1 MSRVALLGLPE
12 DLAQPLAQVLRAEA
26 HQIYRKRYVQD
37 FQHGPKATVVF
48 ISGDSPEF
56 RSTIALLREAEP
68 GLAVV
73 VVTRLPGTSQ
83 WLDALDSG
91 AADYCGAPFERVQV
105 RWIME
110 SVTRGQRRA
119 AA

>member
-1 MSRVALLGLPE
+1 MSHVALLGLPE
-12 DLAQPLAQVLRAEA
+12 DLAQPLARVLRAET
-26 HQIYRKRYVQD
+26 HQISRKRYLQD
-37 FQHGPKATVVF
+37 FQHGPKVTVVF

-73 VVTRLPGTSQ
+73 VVTRQPGTSQ

-110 SVTRGQRRA
+110 SVTRGQRLA

>member
-12 DLAQPLAQVLRAEA
+12 DLAQPLAQVLRAET
-26 HQIYRKRYVQD
+26 HQVSWKRYVQD
-37 FQHGPKATVVF
+37 FEHGPKATVAF

-56 RSTIALLREAEP
+56 RSIIALLREADP
-68 GLAVV
+68 RLAVV
-73 VVTRLPGTSQ
+73 VVTRLAGTSQ

>member
-1 MSRVALLGLPE
+1 MSHVALLGLPE
-12 DLAQPLAQVLRAEA
+12 DLAQPLARVLRAET
-26 HQIYRKRYVQD
+26 HQISRKRYLQD
-37 FQHGPKATVVF
+37 FQHGPKVTVVF

-73 VVTRLPGTSQ
+73 VVTRQPGTSQ

-110 SVTRGQRRA
+110 SVTGQRRA